1 MRIKGTK
8 KDKIA
13 RPVRRRRASENVPIC
28 IYGPPEMLRKRAGKP
43 DAPAAGEPAPAP
55 DEPAPFYPRGNVAEP
70 LYGPPAGE
78 KKLVDK

>member
-13 RPVRRRRASENVPIC
+13 RPVRCRRASENVPIC
-28 IYGPPEMLRKRAGKP
+28 IYGPPEMLRKRAGKLE
-43 DAPAAGEPAPAP
+43 EPAPETPVP
-55 DEPAPFYPRGNVAEP
+55 DEPAPFDPRGNVADP

-78 KKLVDK
+78 TLADK

>member
-13 RPVRRRRASENVPIC
+13 RPKRRRASDNVPIC
-28 IYGPPEMLRKRAGKP
+28 IYGPPEMLRKRAGR
-43 DAPAAGEPAPAP
+43 P
-55 DEPAPFYPRGNVAEP
+55 DEPAPETPVSDEPAPFDPRGNIAEP

-78 KKLVDK
+78 PLVDK